1 MPHKRNRSRSPKR
14 HVEPTYLQIRHT
26 RPPPLDISSY
36 SVSTVRA
43 LPSGVK
49 KSPAT
54 VIRNDIRHG
63 GRHGAK
69 HEGSA
74 FPIGVKEAF
83 SVHH

>member
-1 MPHKRNRSRSPKR
+1 MPKRNRSRSPKR
-14 HVEPTYLQIRHT
+14 HVEPTYLQTRHT
-26 RPPPLDISSY
+26 RPPPLDVSSY

-54 VIRNDIRHG
+54 VIRNE

-83 SVHH
+83 SVHR

>member
-1 MPHKRNRSRSPKR
+1 MPPKRNRSRSPKR
-14 HVEPTYLQIRHT
+14 HVEPTYLQTRHT
-26 RPPPLDISSY
+26 RPPPLDVSSY
-36 SVSTVRA
+36 SVSFVRA

-54 VIRNDIRHG
+54 VIRNDIRHS
-63 GRHGAK
+63 K